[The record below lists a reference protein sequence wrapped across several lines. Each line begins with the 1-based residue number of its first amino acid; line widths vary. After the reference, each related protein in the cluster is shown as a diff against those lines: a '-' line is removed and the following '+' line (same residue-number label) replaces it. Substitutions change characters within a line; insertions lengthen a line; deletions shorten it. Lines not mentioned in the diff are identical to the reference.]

1 MDKYQMRE
9 VIAKRAAKELHDGD
23 VVNLG
28 IGIPT
33 LIPNY
38 LPEGV
43 TVTLQTENGAMGMGP
58 TPEEGKEDK
67 NLINAGGGA
76 ITLLPGACTFDS
88 ATSFAIIRGGHVNVS
103 FLGALQV
110 DEKGNLA
117 NWIIPGK
124 MAPGMGGAMDL
135 VVGAKRVIL
144 TMEHTQKGNPKI
156 LKECTLPLTAAGQVN
171 MIITEMGVMD
181 ITPEG
186 IVLREIH
193 PRVHRRAGAGCHRG
207 QAHHRSRPE
216 ADGHLI
222 PADMDYSFLKIE
234 QHDQITVMKVSAP
247 KSLNAL
253 NSTVL
258 KEIDD
263 FVSNLD
269 HAQTR
274 VLIITGDGEKA
285 FVAGADISEM
295 AHLNEQEGFEFG
307 RLGAQ
312 VFRKIETLP
321 IPVIAAVNGFAL
333 GGGCE
338 LAMACDIRIASVE
351 GQVRSARSGTGHH
364 SRFQRHLPSGQT
376 RRPGLCQG
384 DDLHGQGHPCRRSPA
399 HRTGQRRL

>member
-38 LPEGV
+38 LPDGV
-43 TVTLQTENGAMGMGP
+43 SVTLQTENGAMGMGP

-76 ITLLPGACTFDS
+76 ITLNPGACTFDS

-135 VVGAKRVIL
+135 VVGAKR
-144 TMEHTQKGNPKI
+144 
-156 LKECTLPLTAAGQVN
+156 QVN

-186 IVLREIH
+186 IVLRELH
-193 PRVHRRAGAGCHRG
+193 PEFTVEDV
-207 QAHHRSRPE
+207 QAATE
-216 ADGHLI
+216 A
-222 PADMDYSFLKIE
+222 K
-234 QHDQITVMKVSAP
+234 
-247 KSLNAL
+247 
-253 NSTVL
+253 
-258 KEIDD
+258 
-263 FVSNLD
+263 
-269 HAQTR
+269 
-274 VLIITGDGEKA
+274 LIISPDLKPM
-285 FVAGADISEM
+285 DI
-295 AHLNEQEGFEFG
+295 
-307 RLGAQ
+307 
-312 VFRKIETLP
+312 
-321 IPVIAAVNGFAL
+321 
-333 GGGCE
+333 
-338 LAMACDIRIASVE
+338 
-351 GQVRSARSGTGHH
+351 
-364 SRFQRHLPSGQT
+364 
-376 RRPGLCQG
+376 
-384 DDLHGQGHPCRRSPA
+384 
-399 HRTGQRRL
+399 